1 MRGELIEGELEAEM
15 KDAREA
21 IEINHCSQ
29 KKLMCY
35 HSELNALPLYT
46 KDVFEV
52 TKSKM
57 TVNINQFVL
66 SKALNGAIS
75 AFGRYAL

>member
-1 MRGELIEGELEAEM
+1 M
-15 KDAREA
+15 KDARKA

-29 KKLMCY
+29 LKFMGY
-35 HSELNALPLYT
+35 RSELNALSLYT

-52 TKSKM
+52 SESKM

-66 SKALNGAIS
+66 SKAFKGAIS
-75 AFGRYAL
+75 AFGRYALYT